1 MTGRDTHAQDA
12 AAREQAILAAWHA
25 NALPWT
31 QAVRGGAI
39 ASRRLVTDAA
49 IVQAVIDWRP
59 RSVIDLGCGEGWLAR
74 ALSAAGIAALG
85 VDAVPAL
92 VHSAAAA
99 TGGRFVTAEYAAIAA
114 GALGERADA
123 VICNFSLLGEASVD
137 RLLQAMPALLEPSG
151 VVIIQTL
158 HPCSAGGEHAYVDGW
173 RDGSWAGCGE
183 GFNAPAPWYFRT
195 LAGWLACFAAAG
207 LRLLE
212 LREPL
217 HPHSG
222 QPASVIFVLGQA
234 QPA

>member
-1 MTGRDTHAQDA
+1 MTGGDRHDRDA
-12 AAREQAILAAWHA
+12 AAREQAILAAWRD
-25 NALPWT
+25 NALPWVR
-31 QAVRGGAI
+31 AVRGDAI

-49 IVQAVIDWRP
+49 IVQVVIGQRP
-59 RSVIDLGCGEGWLAR
+59 RSVIDLGCGEGWLVR
-74 ALSAAGIAALG
+74 ALAAKGIAALG

-92 VHSAAAA
+92 VDSAAAA
-99 TGGRFVTAEYAAIAA
+99 GGRFVTADYAAIAA

-158 HPCSAGGEHAYVDGW
+158 HPCSACGEQAYVDGW
-173 RDGSWAGCGE
+173 RDGSWAGCGD
-183 GFNAPAPWYFRT
+183 GFAAPAPWYFRT

-207 LRLLE
+207 LRLLA

-222 QPASVIFVLGQA
+222 QPASVIFVLGRA
-234 QPA
+234 LPA